1 MADIGICVRVVELS
15 PFGMSQTQNTNPG
28 CARTHTQPRT
38 HQQGLTVAKLRL
50 LGVKACLER
59 SQLAPTPSPDRLNRR
74 FRPDISH
81 LYLQQLLMVGGV
93 HLLQGLL
100 KLMVPVQEGFPQL
113 RRQVEICKHRAAAST
128 QGATQ
133 APTPCDPQRM

>member
-1 MADIGICVRVVELS
+1 MTAVIGVCVRVVELS
-15 PFGMSQTQNTNPG
+15 PVGMSQTQNTNPDR
-28 CARTHTQPRT
+28 ARTHTRSRT
-38 HQQGLTVAKLRL
+38 PQQGQIVAKLRL
-50 LGVKACLER
+50 QGVKARSER

-74 FRPDISH
+74 FRPDVSH

-128 QGATQ
+128 RGATQ
-133 APTPCDPQRM
+133 ASTP

>member
-1 MADIGICVRVVELS
+1 M
-15 PFGMSQTQNTNPG
+15 
-28 CARTHTQPRT
+28 
-38 HQQGLTVAKLRL
+38 GLIVAKLRL
-50 LGVKACLER
+50 QGVKACLEG

-81 LYLQQLLMVGGV
+81 LYLQQLLVVGGV

-100 KLMVPVQEGFPQL
+100 KLMVPLQEGFPQL

-133 APTPCDPQRM
+133 APTP